1 MEKSAGTKPQELL
14 LPRPVF
20 HNKIWGGRY
29 LHDEYGYDIPDGD
42 VGECWAISAHPNGDC
57 TIEGGS
63 FDGKSLSWLW
73 EHEHELFG
81 DAKGDRFP
89 LLIKILD
96 ARQNLSVQVHPD
108 DAYAAKHENGSLGKR
123 ECWYVLDCKP
133 GATIVVGQRAK
144 DREQFARMVREGR
157 WDDLLYSVPIKPG
170 DFFMIEPGT
179 IHAIQAGTVV
189 LETQQSSDVTYRV
202 YDYDRVQA
210 DGTRR
215 ELHIPQ
221 TLDVVDFDLPL
232 PKSGDVAAPE
242 KDGVT
247 VLGAC
252 PNFEVERVRVVPGS
266 PARVP
271 QTHDFMCVSVVYGT
285 GGKVT
290 SGAGSWELALGSHFV
305 APAGSGDLEFEGQME
320 LIVSWPEG

>member
-14 LPRPVF
+14 FPKPVF

-57 TIEGGS
+57 TIEGGR

-73 EHEHELFG
+73 ENEHELFG
-81 DAKGDRFP
+81 GAKGDRFP

-144 DREQFARMVREGR
+144 DREQFARMVEEGR

-202 YDYDRVQA
+202 YAHHGR
-210 DGTRR
+210 GPCGR
-215 ELHIPQ
+215 
-221 TLDVVDFDLPL
+221 L
-232 PKSGDVAAPE
+232 PKAGGRPE
-242 KDGVT
+242 VEPVT
-247 VLGAC
+247 V
-252 PNFEVERVRVVPGS
+252 S
-266 PARVP
+266 
-271 QTHDFMCVSVVYGT
+271 S
-285 GGKVT
+285 
-290 SGAGSWELALGSHFV
+290 
-305 APAGSGDLEFEGQME
+305 
-320 LIVSWPEG
+320 